1 MEAKSVI
8 LAAHRSALTVGV
20 TLALLTVPLAR
31 RAVAQGVTATP
42 MIQLRVVDEQGAPID
57 AGRAVID
64 SLNRWVLIE
73 RGGATLTDL
82 PRGRWT
88 VALRVLGFRP
98 ESVTLDAAIRP
109 DSVPTVRMHR
119 IAQALAAVEVTAPLT
134 SKDSARLRDVERRL
148 RTAHGTLIL
157 SDNLAVRN
165 ASDAIDA
172 LSAATGFSVRSAT
185 VVRARG
191 RCESVAKMDTIMRRG
206 TKVVAIYL
214 DGNRVP
220 GGLEMLN
227 RTIPPSD
234 ILAIEAY
241 PDVTSAPFLWRT
253 NDACAVVAYWTRK
266 PPAVVIR

>member
-1 MEAKSVI
+1 
-8 LAAHRSALTVGV
+8 
-20 TLALLTVPLAR
+20 
-31 RAVAQGVTATP
+31 
-42 MIQLRVVDEQGAPID
+42 MIQVRVVDEQGAPID
-57 AGRAVID
+57 AGRMVID

-73 RGGATLTDL
+73 RGAATLTDL
-82 PRGRWT
+82 PAGRWT
-88 VALRVLGFRP
+88 IAIRVLGFRP
-98 ESVTLDAAIRP
+98 ESVSLVAAIHP
-109 DSVPTVRMHR
+109 DSIPTIAMHR
-119 IAQALAAVEVTAPLT
+119 IAQSLAPVEVTAPLT
-134 SKDSARLRDVERRL
+134 SKDSAKLRAIELRL

-157 SDNLAVRN
+157 ADNLAVRN

-172 LSAATGFSVRSAT
+172 LSAATGFTVKSST

-191 RCESVAKMDTIMRRG
+191 RCESVPKMDTLMRRG

-241 PDVTSAPFLWRT
+241 PDVVSAPFLWRT

-266 PPAVVIR
+266 PPTVVIR